1 MAKELSIKELPEQT
15 EFYLDKD
22 RGLVLYYKNESMK
35 ALIAIGQII
44 FFEIKSLRLEFFFE
58 EVLYN
63 KNKINPSGKKDEPS
77 SNDSSNNIS
86 DEIIIQNK

>member
-1 MAKELSIKELPEQT
+1 
-15 EFYLDKD
+15 
-22 RGLVLYYKNESMK
+22 MK

-63 KNKINPSGKKDEPS
+63 KNKINKIPIIYYFNIKNSYMEEKKKIKLNWFQS
-77 SNDSSNNIS
+77 FS
-86 DEIIIQNK
+86 